1 VPQADVHV
9 VQVSFQDYEEEIRRI
24 RNTVFSREQG
34 IDANLDFDGL
44 DPGSVQV
51 IARDEHGSVVGTAR
65 MLGDGHVGRIA
76 VLAHRRGLGIG
87 SRLVEGLM
95 RIAAE
100 RGLGNVYLNS
110 QINAVGFYRALN
122 FEAVG
127 DPFMEADIEHL
138 RMERQLDPS

>member
-34 IDANLDFDGL
+34 IDG
-44 DPGSVQV
+44 
-51 IARDEHGSVVGTAR
+51 
-65 MLGDGHVGRIA
+65 
-76 VLAHRRGLGIG
+76 RGLGIG